1 MTYMYMYI
9 HNNIHVIYV
18 HLDFK
23 VGLAH
28 KREDKEAFAIV
39 PVPPQEVRD
48 LDFAND
54 VAKAIQKITKKME
67 QGHNMTQ
74 NERK

>member
-1 MTYMYMYI
+1 M
-9 HNNIHVIYV
+9 
-18 HLDFK
+18 
-23 VGLAH
+23 GLAH

-54 VAKAIQKITKKME
+54 VAKAIQKITKKMD
-67 QGHNMTQ
+67 QGQNMTQ
-74 NERK
+74 NEKK